1 MSKKIRIIQI
11 LAIIGAY
18 GASSYL
24 LCRFTQLLAARQ
36 EILYLLLLVGIA
48 YIIKKY
54 LFTEEKLIG
63 NKWCWFLATCVTAI
77 TITGVYFSNDIPFEI
92 MDKREAIRYG
102 LSIMCFIPLVKSG
115 IVWISLLLDKNV
127 PNEYKENVKKEKI
140 LFLVVFFAILGSW
153 ILVWLA
159 YYPGLWNYDP
169 WQVDQVLNKKYN
181 EFHPLIH
188 TLLLG
193 KCYEIGI
200 ELGEAKYG
208 VILYDY
214 VQMIFMAG
222 VFAYTYCY
230 IQRFIPRKWGGGKTS
245 ISIIL
250 CGMSYKLYNGNQ
262 YN

>member
-1 MSKKIRIIQI
+1 MSKKIKIIQI

-63 NKWCWFLATCVTAI
+63 NKWRWFLATCVTAI

-127 PNEYKENVKKEKI
+127 PYEYKENVKKRKN
-140 LFLVVFFAILGSW
+140 AILS
-153 ILVWLA
+153 
-159 YYPGLWNYDP
+159 
-169 WQVDQVLNKKYN
+169 
-181 EFHPLIH
+181 
-188 TLLLG
+188 
-193 KCYEIGI
+193 C
-200 ELGEAKYG
+200 
-208 VILYDY
+208 
-214 VQMIFMAG
+214 
-222 VFAYTYCY
+222 
-230 IQRFIPRKWGGGKTS
+230 
-245 ISIIL
+245 IL
-250 CGMSYKLYNGNQ
+250 CYFRKLDPCVARILSGIMEL
-262 YN
+262 